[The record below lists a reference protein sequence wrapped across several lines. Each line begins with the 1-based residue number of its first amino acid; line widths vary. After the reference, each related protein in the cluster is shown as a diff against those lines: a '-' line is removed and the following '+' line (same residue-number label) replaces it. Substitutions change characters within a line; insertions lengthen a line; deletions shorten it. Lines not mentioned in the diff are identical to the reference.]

1 MHAEPTQTPAKPASA
16 KASVKKAAGEGALA
30 IAAKAPVAPS
40 RRSYTRPWVIVGF
53 ILLTVFLL
61 VTDLGIKS
69 WAFEHVAGVPV
80 VLDPAA
86 PSKPNIPQHQAKVVV
101 PHVLS
106 LWLTTNTG
114 AVFGSA
120 KGAKPL
126 FILVSTVAVFVVGFL
141 FLRSAANAYWFH
153 LGLAMVLSGALGNLY
168 DRLMFSAVRDMFF
181 MFPDIH
187 LPFGLTWPGGSTG
200 LYPWIFNFADVA
212 LVVGVVLLGML
223 SWHYD
228 RQRQIA
234 SQAQS

>member
-1 MHAEPTQTPAKPASA
+1 MPAETNPKTAEPDKPAKPDQQA
-16 KASVKKAAGEGALA
+16 KASEKANTQ
-30 IAAKAPVAPS
+30 AAPQPKRA
-40 RRSYTRPWVIVGF
+40 YTKPWVVVGF
-53 ILLTVFLL
+53 ILLTAFLL
-61 VTDLGIKS
+61 GADLVIKS
-69 WAFEHVAGVPV
+69 WAFEHVADVPV
-80 VLDPAA
+80 VLDPAT
-86 PSKPNIPQHQAKVVV
+86 PMEPNIPRHQPKVVV
-101 PHVLS
+101 PHTLS
-106 LWLTTNTG
+106 LYLTTNTG

-126 FILVSTVAVFVVGFL
+126 FVTVSVIAVGVVGFL
-141 FLRSAANAYWFH
+141 FLRSAANAYWLH

-181 MFPDIH
+181 LFPDLH
-187 LPFGLTWPGGSTG
+187 LPFGLNWPGGATG